1 MGVLY
6 ITSQKQN
13 SGKTTLSAALASLLI
28 DRGKVVDIAKPFS
41 ENGTLEEGDR
51 FNLSKLLDRDYSL
64 QNEQSLDAVI
74 ASIKESSSKHEFV
87 IVEALSS
94 MPVEEQVSFVEEIKA
109 QSLILSIPSTMDSDA
124 DFSSRFGSS
133 VSGVVLNQVSKYAQI
148 QTEHIMQQ
156 NLSSH
161 DVLLL
166 GTIPEDRTLLSLSV
180 AQICENLSGQMF
192 GEVQNSESL
201 VEHFMV
207 GGFGM
212 DPGEYSFATRDK
224 KAVVVRGDRPDV
236 QMSALNTDMECF
248 IMTNGMDPIEY
259 IKYEAVEEGVSIMIV
274 QSDTLDTMENIS
286 KLQQLAEF
294 DHPDKLSKAKELVSD
309 YVNVEQLL
317 SKS

>member
-13 SGKTTLSAALASLLI
+13 SGKTTLSVALASLLI
-28 DRGKVVDIAKPFS
+28 DRGKVIDIAKPFS

-51 FNLSKLLDRDYSL
+51 FNLSKLLERDYSL

-109 QSLILSIPSTMDSDA
+109 QSLIVSIPSTMDSDA

-133 VSGVVLNQVSKYAQI
+133 VCGVVLNQVSKYAQI

>member
-41 ENGTLEEGDR
+41 ENRTLEEGDR

-109 QSLILSIPSTMDSDA
+109 QSLIVSIPSTMDSDA

-133 VSGVVLNQVSKYAQI
+133 VCGVVLNQVSKYAQI